1 MENLLYSNMTNN
13 HKNHSILLILL
24 LAFMPVAVFAQYNQ
38 YPVGTYDGGQSYS
51 DMITGKTPKPVRY
64 SHNNKVRENY
74 EKNLQKRHIQRID
87 RSELKAP
94 FIPKGMWMCGATVN
108 YREWENENQ
117 NLLVLKN
124 LNMEGHVFAVS
135 PYVGYFVAKNLA
147 VGLRYTYSRNYLYL
161 GDLDVNLGEDFN
173 ISLDNLYYLEHKHEG
188 SIFMRNYMPLF
199 GSKIFGAFAEVRATY
214 SRANGKNSTGVYSDD
229 PLVNSLDG
237 TYETV
242 HKVQL
247 GISPGLCIF
256 VTDFAAVETSI
267 GVLGVDYKWSNYKN
281 IHPNSTE
288 YEYGK
293 SHSGGAN
300 FRFNIFSIHIGMTFY
315 L

>member
-1 MENLLYSNMTNN
+1 MKYSINKSSM
-13 HKNHSILLILL
+13 LILL

-38 YPVGTYDGGQSYS
+38 SSQGTYGGYGGQSYS
-51 DMITGKTPKPVRY
+51 DMINGKTPKPERY
-64 SHNNKVRENY
+64 NKVRENY
-74 EKNLQKRHIQRID
+74 ERNLEKRHIQRVD
-87 RSELKAP
+87 RGDLKST

-124 LNMEGHVFAVS
+124 LNMEGHTLSVS
-135 PYVGYFVAKNLA
+135 PYVGYFVARNLA
-147 VGLRYTYSRNYLYL
+147 VGLRYNYGRHYFYL

-173 ISLDNLYYLEHKHEG
+173 VNLEDLYYLEHKHEA
-188 SIFMRNYMPLF
+188 SLFMRNYIPLF

-214 SRANGKNSTGVYSDD
+214 SHANGKNSTGRRDLD
-229 PLVNSLDG
+229 NDINTLDG

-242 HKVQL
+242 QKVQL
-247 GISPGLCIF
+247 GLSPGLCVF
-256 VTDFAAVETSI
+256 VTDFMAVETTI
-267 GVLGVDYKWSNYKN
+267 GVLGVDYKWSKFKN
-281 IHPNSTE
+281 IHPYSTE

-300 FRFNIFSIHIGMTFY
+300 FKFNIFSIHLGITFY
-315 L
+315 LEDPP

>member
-1 MENLLYSNMTNN
+1 M
-13 HKNHSILLILL
+13 KHSINKSSMLILL

-38 YPVGTYDGGQSYS
+38 SSQGTYGGYGGQSYS
-51 DMITGKTPKPVRY
+51 DMINGKTPKPERY
-64 SHNNKVRENY
+64 NKVRENY
-74 EKNLQKRHIQRID
+74 ERNLEKRHIQRVD
-87 RSELKAP
+87 RSDLKST
-94 FIPKGMWMCGATVN
+94 FIPKGMWMCGTTVN

-124 LNMEGHVFAVS
+124 LNMEGHTLSVS
-135 PYVGYFVAKNLA
+135 PYVGYFVARNLA
-147 VGLRYTYSRNYLYL
+147 VGVRYNYARNYFYL

-173 ISLDNLYYLEHKHEG
+173 VNLEDLYYLEHKHEA
-188 SIFMRNYMPLF
+188 SLFMRNYIPLF

-214 SRANGKNSTGVYSDD
+214 SHANGKNSTGRRDLD
-229 PLVNSLDG
+229 NDINTLDG

-242 HKVQL
+242 QKVQL
-247 GISPGLCIF
+247 GVSPGLCVF
-256 VTDFAAVETSI
+256 VTDFMAVETTI
-267 GVLGVDYKWSNYKN
+267 GVLGVDYKWSKYKN
-281 IHPNSTE
+281 IHPYSTE

-300 FRFNIFSIHIGMTFY
+300 FKFNIFSIHLGITFY

>member
-1 MENLLYSNMTNN
+1 MTGKYHNL
-13 HKNHSILLILL
+13 LLILL

-38 YPVGTYDGGQSYS
+38 YPVGSYDGGQSYT

-74 EKNLQKRHIQRID
+74 EKNLQKRHIKRID

-108 YREWENENQ
+108 FREWENENQ

-147 VGLRYTYSRNYLYL
+147 VGMRYNYSRNYLYL

-173 ISLDNLYYLEHKHEG
+173 ISLDNLYYLEHKHEA
-188 SIFMRNYMPLF
+188 SVFMRNYMPLF

-214 SRANGKNSTGVYSDD
+214 SHANGKNSTGSYSDD
-229 PLVNSLDG
+229 PILNTFDG

-242 HKVQL
+242 HKLQL

-267 GVLGVDYKWSNYKN
+267 GVLGVDYKWSSFKN

-300 FRFNIFSIHIGMTFY
+300 FKFNFFSIHIGMTFY

>member
-1 MENLLYSNMTNN
+1 MRN
-13 HKNHSILLILL
+13 KSIRYALILL

-51 DMITGKTPKPVRY
+51 EMISGKQPKHIY
-64 SHNNKVRENY
+64 NNKVRDNY

-87 RSELKAP
+87 RGELKAP

-108 YREWENENQ
+108 FREWENENQ

-237 TYETV
+237 D
-242 HKVQL
+242 
-247 GISPGLCIF
+247 GS
-256 VTDFAAVETSI
+256 
-267 GVLGVDYKWSNYKN
+267 
-281 IHPNSTE
+281 
-288 YEYGK
+288 
-293 SHSGGAN
+293 
-300 FRFNIFSIHIGMTFY
+300 
-315 L
+315 